1 MAKKASRN
9 EIYYKKSEGVV
20 DMSAVNVTIDN
31 FDNEVMKSDLP
42 VLLDFWAPW
51 CGPCRM
57 VGPIIDQL
65 SEEVKGEAKVV
76 KINVDEQ
83 AELAA
88 AFKITSIPTLAV
100 IKDGKITSMQAGARN
115 KNDMRKM
122 LGI

>member
-1 MAKKASRN
+1 MAA
-9 EIYYKKSEGVV
+9 I
-20 DMSAVNVTIDN
+20 NVTIDN

-115 KNDMRKM
+115 KGDMRKM
-122 LGI
+122 LGL

>member
-1 MAKKASRN
+1 MAA
-9 EIYYKKSEGVV
+9 I
-20 DMSAVNVTIDN
+20 NVTIDN

-100 IKDGKITSMQAGARN
+100 IKDGKLASMQAGARN

>member
-1 MAKKASRN
+1 
-9 EIYYKKSEGVV
+9 
-20 DMSAVNVTIDN
+20 
-31 FDNEVMKSDLP
+31 
-42 VLLDFWAPW
+42 
-51 CGPCRM
+51 M

-100 IKDGKITSMQAGARN
+100 IKDGKLASMQAGARN
-115 KNDMRKM
+115 KSDMRKM
-122 LGI
+122 LGL